1 MRISTHS
8 TRPAALGSAALVLAI
23 AGLAGAVAQANRGL
37 PEGRQPARINPAEF
51 TTRIDNPYYPL
62 RPGDRRIYRET
73 SPDGTRQKIVDAVT
87 NRTKRIADGVTARVV
102 VATVTNHRG
111 KVVEFTEEW
120 FAQDRAG
127 NVWYFGEDTT
137 AYENGRANKHGSFE
151 AGVNGAEPG
160 VQMPANPERGMRYR
174 LEGGYRSG
182 AADHTEV
189 LSVGKEQVEVPFRHF
204 RRTVMTRDYTPL
216 EPRVSELWFY
226 AKGVGAV
233 LALDI
238 SDGDHREE
246 LVRFTPGR

>member
-1 MRISTHS
+1 MISAHRMR
-8 TRPAALGSAALVLAI
+8 RGSSGSPWCSGSPGSRVGWL
-23 AGLAGAVAQANRGL
+23 QANRGL
-37 PEGRQPARINPAEF
+37 PEGREPAKINPADF
-51 TTRIDNPYYPL
+51 TTTIDNPYYPL
-62 RPGDRRIYRET
+62 RPGDRRVYRET
-73 SPDGTRQKIVDAVT
+73 APDGTRQKIVDVVT
-87 NRTKRIADGVTARVV
+87 NRTKRIANGVTARVI
-102 VATVTNHRG
+102 VATVTDQRG

-137 AYENGRANKHGSFE
+137 AYENGRADKHGSFE

-160 VQMPANPERGMRYR
+160 VQMPSRPQRGMRYR
-174 LEGGYRSG
+174 LEGGYSTG

-189 LSVGKEQVEVPFRHF
+189 LSVGREQVEVPFRHF
-204 RRTVMTRDYTPL
+204 RRTLMTRDYTPL

-238 SDGDHREE
+238 SGGDHREE
-246 LVRFTPGR
+246 LVRFTRGR